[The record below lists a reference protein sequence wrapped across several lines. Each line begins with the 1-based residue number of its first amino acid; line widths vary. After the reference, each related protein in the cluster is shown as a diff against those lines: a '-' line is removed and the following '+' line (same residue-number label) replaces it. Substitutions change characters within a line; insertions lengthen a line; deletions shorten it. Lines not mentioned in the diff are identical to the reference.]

1 MSGSIMEK
9 VWGLLGVEPSE
20 KNEEEE
26 TEELDYIQEN
36 DQEEND
42 QEEER
47 KIWGRKNKVVP
58 MPQSQQ
64 IKMVICQPT
73 TFEQSESICTLL
85 KEKKSIIVNLE
96 YVNKD
101 IARRIVDVVSGA
113 VHALDGNLQKVSNS
127 IFLVAPFNYDIT
139 NEMAREE
146 IKNKLSVSWIKN
158 NGNN

>member
-1 MSGSIMEK
+1 MEK